1 MAGVLHGCARTTP
14 CVRSELQRSKESTR
28 TLARRY
34 GLNPKTV
41 AKWRS
46 RKTTADGPMG
56 PKQRRSSVLSSDEEA
71 LVVEFRQRT
80 LLPLDDVLGICGSAC
95 QP

>member
-14 CVRSELQRSKESTR
+14 RIRSELQGSKESTR

-41 AKWRS
+41 AKWRL
-46 RKTTADGPMG
+46 RKTTFDGPMG
-56 PKQRRSSVLSSDEEA
+56 PRSGGVPYYGLTKRLSWSNSVAELCSLSTTCSE
-71 LVVEFRQRT
+71 T
-80 LLPLDDVLGICGSAC
+80 CGTVF